1 MTDKAEMVNCPRFG
15 WYEKVDLNKG
25 GPEFNGSPKSLIAS
39 YLHWIKV
46 CKANLGKVTD
56 NGSTISVLMINVMTR
71 RVNELSKRYK
81 HTLGQHRLDEINN
94 AAAERWD
101 ELHNNKN

>member
-1 MTDKAEMVNCPRFG
+1 MTDKVEMVNCPRFG

-46 CKANLGKVTD
+46 CKANLGKIT
-56 NGSTISVLMINVMTR
+56 NTGSTISVLMINMMTR
-71 RVNELSKRYK
+71 RAAVLSKRY
-81 HTLGQHRLDEINN
+81 TESLGQHRLDKIND
-94 AAAERWD
+94 AAADRWNK
-101 ELHNNKN
+101 LHNNKN